1 MPSRLLLSLSLSS
14 PPPPHPSF
22 LHRRHHLLII
32 ILSSVSIVILSLL
45 LLYLSFTFFRRRRR
59 RTLPLLSPA
68 LPSPSSSPSSLPFS
82 LLRRATLSF
91 HPSRS
96 LGRGSFS
103 SVYLAVFP
111 SPSSP
116 PLAVKLL
123 PPIPPSLH
131 EFHLLSSLPS
141 SQFIVPLVGYS
152 LPTSPSRPLL
162 LAFEYM
168 PNGSLQSILFNTSSD
183 SSVLDWSKRLSI
195 LLDVAEALAFL
206 HFECDPPV
214 IHGDLKPS
222 NVLLTSDFRAKLSD
236 FGLSRLKDENNATDY
251 NFPLSQELGPSQELV
266 AKDLGAGEVQSG
278 EIGREATLC
287 ELEAHTYGMKRK
299 ELVSGETEETINSS
313 PSLLMHG
320 ENKNGQWGKE
330 WWWKQE
336 GSGELDSRD
345 YVTEWIGSQIG
356 PDKNPDPNWDN
367 GQRNPIES
375 EPEKCFELASS
386 SQADEGTIF
395 SIDKSPERKKDRK
408 KDNTIANEKKDRK
421 MREWWKEEYF
431 AEMSNK
437 GVIPEKKGFKWLRS
451 ISSRGTGTGSGTETQ
466 TEGTHFDINFKKTW
480 KKKRSR
486 SVNSDMFSGD
496 LLSREL
502 SSTTSI
508 RGTVCYVA
516 PEYGFSTHLFEK
528 TDIYSFGVLILVVLS
543 GRRPLHVL
551 SSPVKLE
558 KANLVSWC
566 RQLAKSGDVLELMD
580 ERLNG
585 SFDKD
590 QASLCINLALL
601 CLQKMPE
608 LRPDSSEIMKILR
621 GEMEIPDLPFE
632 FSPSPCTNGFH
643 RSRRKALSDA
653 D

>member
-1 MPSRLLLSLSLSS
+1 
-14 PPPPHPSF
+14 
-22 LHRRHHLLII
+22 
-32 ILSSVSIVILSLL
+32 
-45 LLYLSFTFFRRRRR
+45 
-59 RTLPLLSPA
+59 
-68 LPSPSSSPSSLPFS
+68 
-82 LLRRATLSF
+82 
-91 HPSRS
+91 
-96 LGRGSFS
+96 
-103 SVYLAVFP
+103 
-111 SPSSP
+111 
-116 PLAVKLL
+116 
-123 PPIPPSLH
+123 
-131 EFHLLSSLPS
+131 
-141 SQFIVPLVGYS
+141 
-152 LPTSPSRPLL
+152 
-162 LAFEYM
+162 M
-168 PNGSLQSILFNTSSD
+168 PNGSLQSLLFNATSD
-183 SSVLDWSKRLSI
+183 SSVLDWSKRFSI
-195 LLDVAEALAFL
+195 LLDVAQALAFL

-222 NVLLTSDFRAKLSD
+222 NVLLTADFRAKLSD

-266 AKDLGAGEVQSG
+266 AKEFVAGEVPNG
-278 EIGREATLC
+278 EIGREEAALC
-287 ELEAHTYGMKRK
+287 DLEAHAYGMKRK
-299 ELVSGETEETINSS
+299 EPVSGETEEAINSS
-313 PSLLMHG
+313 PPLMMQG
-320 ENKNGQWGKE
+320 ENKNGQWGKD

-345 YVTEWIGSQIG
+345 YVAEWIGSQIG
-356 PDKNPDPNWDN
+356 PDKNPDPGWDH
-367 GQRNPIES
+367 GQRTPTEP
-375 EPEKCFELASS
+375 EPEKFFEQASS
-386 SQADEGTIF
+386 SQADDGTAF
-395 SIDKSPERKKDRK
+395 SIDKSPERMKKRK
-408 KDNTIANEKKDRK
+408 KDNTIVNEKKDRK

-437 GVIPEKKGFKWLRS
+437 GGNPEKKGFKWLRS
-451 ISSRGTGTGSGTETQ
+451 ISSRGTGTNSGTETHK
-466 TEGTHFDINFKKTW
+466 EGTYSDVNFKKTW

-516 PEYGFSTHLFEK
+516 PEYGFSTNLFEK

-566 RQLAKSGDVLELMD
+566 RQLARSGDVLELMD

-608 LRPDSSEIMKILR
+608 LRPDSSEIVKILR
-621 GEMEIPDLPFE
+621 GEMEVPDLPFE
-632 FSPSPCTNGFH
+632 FSPSPCTNGFN
-643 RSRRKALSDA
+643 RSRRKVLSDA
-653 D
+653 E

>member
-1 MPSRLLLSLSLSS
+1 MPSRLLLSPPS
-14 PPPPHPSF
+14 PPSQHLSF
-22 LHRRHHLLII
+22 LHRRRHLFLIVF
-32 ILSSVSIVILSLL
+32 SSVFLFLLSLL

-59 RTLPLLSPA
+59 RTLPLLSPS
-68 LPSPSSSPSSLPFS
+68 LPSPSSSSPSPLPFS

-96 LGRGSFS
+96 LGRGSSS
-103 SVYLAVFP
+103 SVYLATFP
-111 SPSSP
+111 SSPSSP

-123 PPIPPSLH
+123 PPVPPSLH

-141 SQFIVPLVGYS
+141 SQFIVPLLGYS

-162 LAFEYM
+162 LAFQYM
-168 PNGSLQSILFNTSSD
+168 PNGSLQSLLFNATSDSDSD
-183 SSVLDWSKRLSI
+183 SSLLDWSKRFSI
-195 LLDVAEALAFL
+195 LLDVAQALAFL

-251 NFPLSQELGPSQELV
+251 NFPFSQELGPSQELV
-266 AKDLGAGEVQSG
+266 VKDLGAGEVPSG
-278 EIGREATLC
+278 EIGRQE
-287 ELEAHTYGMKRK
+287 
-299 ELVSGETEETINSS
+299 VINSS
-313 PSLLMHG
+313 SPLVMQG
-320 ENKNGQWGKE
+320 ESNNAQWGKD

-336 GSGELDSRD
+336 GSGELDSKD
-345 YVTEWIGSQIG
+345 YVAEWIGSQIG
-356 PDKNPDPNWDN
+356 LEKNPDPDWDN
-367 GQRNPIES
+367 GQTTPTETDPDKS
-375 EPEKCFELASS
+375 FEQACS
-386 SQADEGTIF
+386 SQADEATTF
-395 SIDKSPERKKDRK
+395 SMDKSPERNKRK
-408 KDNTIANEKKDRK
+408 KDDAMEDGKKKNRK
-421 MREWWKEEYF
+421 MREWWKEEYY
-431 AEMSNK
+431 AEMTNS
-437 GVIPEKKGFKWLRS
+437 GVNPEKKGFKWLRS
-451 ISSRGTGTGSGTETQ
+451 ISSRGTGTGSGTGTNE
-466 TEGTHFDINFKKTW
+466 ETHFDSNFKKKAW

-486 SVNSDMFSGD
+486 SVTSDMFSGD

-516 PEYGFSTHLFEK
+516 PEYGFSTHLIEK

-585 SFDKD
+585 SYDKD

-608 LRPDSSEIMKILR
+608 LRPDSNEIVKILR

-632 FSPSPCTNGFH
+632 FSPSPCAIGFN

-653 D
+653 E